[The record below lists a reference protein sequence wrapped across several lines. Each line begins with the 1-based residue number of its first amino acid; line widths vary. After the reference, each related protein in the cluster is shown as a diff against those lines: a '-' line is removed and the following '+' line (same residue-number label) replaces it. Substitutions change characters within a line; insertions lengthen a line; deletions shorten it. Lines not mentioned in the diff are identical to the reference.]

1 MCTTTLLVNPNDPIG
16 TGFNNM
22 AARQSGEGSESE
34 TEESTP
40 AFGGEDPSDAA
51 HARKQGEEV
60 GSVEFGFVTNLKSE
74 SEDDGNTPDDDLQL
88 SFQYGK
94 QSFVLKRQK

>member
-1 MCTTTLLVNPNDPIG
+1 
-16 TGFNNM
+16 M

-60 GSVEFGFVTNLKSE
+60 GSVAFGFVTNFSPNLKTTEIHLTMICSSPFSILSE
-74 SEDDGNTPDDDLQL
+74 
-88 SFQYGK
+88 K
-94 QSFVLKRQK
+94 QTL